1 MLLFWTETA
10 PAELVAYF
18 PALFWLQMTVVI
30 GGVIWCV
37 AMMSTLLVGGWYA
50 STHPTTGTDRVILQ
64 VARVLRFLTFGL
76 TEYPPPHL
84 NRGCE
89 DEWSTVW

>member
-37 AMMSTLLVGGWYA
+37 ALMSTLLVGGWYA

-64 VARVLRFLTFGL
+64 VARVLRFLTFGQ
-76 TEYPPPHL
+76 TEYPPPPL

-89 DEWSTVW
+89 DERYTVW